1 MVVTV
6 LALIASMT
14 ALAWYW
20 NWWKHTRPR
29 AARWTAVGAG
39 AVLLSRLL

>member
-1 MVVTV
+1 M
-6 LALIASMT
+6 AMA

-29 AARWTAVGAG
+29 AARWTALAVG
-39 AVLLSRLL
+39 AVLLYSLL